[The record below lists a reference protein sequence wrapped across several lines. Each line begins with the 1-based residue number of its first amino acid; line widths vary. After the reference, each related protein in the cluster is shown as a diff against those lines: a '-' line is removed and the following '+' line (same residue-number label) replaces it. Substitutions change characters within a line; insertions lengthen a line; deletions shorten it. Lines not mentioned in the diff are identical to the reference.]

1 MIFLGADH
9 RGYALK
15 EALKAY
21 LDSKKISY
29 EDIGTFR
36 EDPVDYPTVVRLVV
50 SKILQTPESRGVLVC
65 GSGIGVSIAANRHR
79 SIRAAL
85 CVTPK
90 MAEMAR
96 RHNNANVVCMGTSL
110 VDTETAQKIVDV
122 FLKTGFEGGRHERRV
137 ALLDDSDVCCCS
149 L

>member
-1 MIFLGADH
+1 MVFLGADH

-21 LDSKKISY
+21 LDSKQISY

-36 EDPVDYPTVVRLVV
+36 EDPVDYPTVVRSVV
-50 SKILQTPESRGVLVC
+50 SKILQTPESRGVLIC

-79 SIRAAL
+79 GIRAAL

-110 VDTETAQKIVDV
+110 VDTKTAQKIMDV
-122 FLKTGFEGGRHERRV
+122 FLETGFEGGRHERRV
-137 ALLDDSDVCCCS
+137 ALLDDSDACCG